1 MENRIYR
8 LTKPG
13 VIRVDSGSSVVPRGA
28 VVIRPVYLSICA
40 ADQRYWSGRRNPGA
54 MRDKLPVALVHE
66 AVGKVVDDDSDTFE
80 KGTPVVMIPIIP
92 SANEKDTA
100 AKEQYAGASRF
111 ASSDTDGFMR
121 DYVIMSPE
129 RLIPCNEIEPQ
140 TAVMTEIVSVCI
152 STYDNFE
159 AVNHVRPCDTIGIW
173 GDGPVGFLLAALIA
187 KLSPNTKIVVF
198 GTHDNKLERFD
209 FVHAT
214 HNIRKDFKT
223 NYPIVDHAF
232 ECTGGTYGCTNAID
246 QILNCIAPQGVISLM
261 GVSEQNIPINTRMIL
276 EKGLTIQGNRRS
288 SRKDF
293 ERALELLQDELFA
306 QRVTS
311 VIEHVIPVQNVED
324 MKRAFRYDE
333 LHPYKT
339 IMQWDV

>member
-13 VIRVDSGSSVVPRGA
+13 VIRVDSGSSVVPRGVA
-28 VVIRPVYLSICA
+28 VVRPVYLSICS
-40 ADQRYWSGRRNPGA
+40 ADQRYWSGRRNPNA
-54 MRDKLPVALVHE
+54 MQNKLPVALIHE
-66 AVGKVVDDDSDTFE
+66 AVGKIVDDDSGTFE
-80 KGTPVVMIPIIP
+80 KGTPVVMIPNIP
-92 SANEKDTA
+92 SAHEKDTA
-100 AKEQYAGASRF
+100 AKEQYAGGSRF

-121 DYVIMSPE
+121 DYVIMPVD
-129 RLIPCNEIEPQ
+129 RLIPCDEVEPM
-140 TAVMTEIVSVCI
+140 TAVMTDIVSVCV
-152 STYDNFE
+152 SAYENFE
-159 AVNHVRPCDTIGIW
+159 AVNHVRPCERIGIW
-173 GDGPVGFLLAALIA
+173 GDGTLGFLIAALIA
-187 KLSPNTKIVVF
+187 KLSPDTEIEVF

-209 FVHAT
+209 FVHKT
-214 HNIRKDFKT
+214 YNIRKDFRI
-223 NYPIVDHAF
+223 NFPIVDHAF
-232 ECTGGTYGCTNAID
+232 ECAGGTYGCTNAIE
-246 QILNCIAPQGVISLM
+246 QIISCIAPQGVISLM
-261 GVSEQNIPINTRMIL
+261 GVSEQSIPINTRVIL

-288 SRKDF
+288 SRQDF
-293 ERALELLQDELFA
+293 ERAIELLRDEEFA